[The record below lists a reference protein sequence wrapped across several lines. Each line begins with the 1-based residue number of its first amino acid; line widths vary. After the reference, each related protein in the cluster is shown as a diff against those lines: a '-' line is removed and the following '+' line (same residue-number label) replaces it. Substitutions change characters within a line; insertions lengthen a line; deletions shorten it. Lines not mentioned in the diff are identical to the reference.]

1 MEKNVKKKGRLKM
14 ALFTFSGGVHP
25 ADGKEFAKNSPI
37 TEYLPKGDVVLP
49 LGQHI
54 GAPAQPIVSKGD
66 QVLVGQKVAEAGGF
80 VSANIFSSVS
90 GTVKA
95 IEPRMTPA
103 GAKVNSIVIENDGE
117 FKEAAFEAKPYDQ
130 MSKDDV
136 LAAIKEAGIVGLG
149 GAGFPTHVK
158 LAPKDP
164 DAIEYI
170 IVNGADCEPYIT
182 GDYRILMETPELLI
196 EGLNIV
202 LDMFPKAKGII
213 GIEDNKKDA
222 IAKVEALVK
231 GDARQSAIGL
241 PFIREKEYSGQTY
254 SVTEYTMS
262 EIIASVYEKIEQT
275 GNKEGILFIDE
286 INCVSE
292 TLAPTMLQFLQC
304 KMFGNQKVPDGWIIV
319 AAGNPPEYN
328 KSVRDFDVVTLDRMK
343 KIDVEA
349 DYEVWKEYAYQAGIH
364 PAILAY
370 LEIRKEY
377 FYRMETTVDG
387 KAFVTARGWED
398 LSQLLKVYEELGKD
412 IDREV
417 VFQYLQHLKIAKDFA
432 NYYELYKKYKE
443 DYGIERIL
451 KGQWNQE
458 TIGRLKFAAFD
469 EKLSVVG
476 LLNGKLSEMF
486 AESYRQDAY
495 VTELFGW
502 LKQLK
507 TGKTLS
513 QVVKEIHED
522 FDEKKKTE
530 KLGKAQE
537 HMLLDVIKTL
547 ESYEQISKAEH
558 LEAEAE
564 FERVREEFKKE
575 PAKLEQQIENTT
587 KALDNAFDFMEEAFG
602 QSQEMVVF
610 VTELNVNYYSVW
622 FIKENGCDKY
632 YQYNKGLL
640 FDEQQ
645 AEIMAEMDELERKF

>member
-1 MEKNVKKKGRLKM
+1 MRL
-14 ALFTFSGGVHP
+14 TV
-25 ADGKEFAKNSPI
+25 
-37 TEYLPKGDVVLP
+37 YLRHWH
-49 LGQHI
+49 Q
-54 GAPAQPIVSKGD
+54 QC
-66 QVLVGQKVAEAGGF
+66 F
-80 VSANIFSSVS
+80 
-90 GTVKA
+90 
-95 IEPRMTPA
+95 R
-103 GAKVNSIVIENDGE
+103 
-117 FKEAAFEAKPYDQ
+117 
-130 MSKDDV
+130 
-136 LAAIKEAGIVGLG
+136 
-149 GAGFPTHVK
+149 
-158 LAPKDP
+158 
-164 DAIEYI
+164 
-170 IVNGADCEPYIT
+170 
-182 GDYRILMETPELLI
+182 
-196 EGLNIV
+196 
-202 LDMFPKAKGII
+202 
-213 GIEDNKKDA
+213 
-222 IAKVEALVK
+222 
-231 GDARQSAIGL
+231 
-241 PFIREKEYSGQTY
+241 
-254 SVTEYTMS
+254 
-262 EIIASVYEKIEQT
+262 
-275 GNKEGILFIDE
+275 
-286 INCVSE
+286 
-292 TLAPTMLQFLQC
+292 FLQC

-495 VTELFGW
+495 VTELFGG

-522 FDEKKKTE
+522 FNEKKKTE

-610 VTELNVNYYSVW
+610 VTELNVK
-622 FIKENGCDKY
+622 FITVSGFIREKW
-632 YQYNKGLL
+632 
-640 FDEQQ
+640 
-645 AEIMAEMDELERKF
+645 M